1 MINGNGHH
9 QPAPPPAIDGR
20 TEVAVTLQ
28 VNTWNLVLTLI
39 AKAPWEA
46 ADPLIQ
52 EIRRQI
58 TVTLDPAALAASDPA
73 RPLA

>member
-9 QPAPPPAIDGR
+9 QPAPPAPIDGR